1 MTEEETKILRLMN
14 EITSRTDM
22 SEFAKKTNLTPDQI
36 VTHMQQLAKK
46 GLLKKVGG
54 GFAMTEKGKNVLKAD
69 VLVPENKK
77 FHFYVAI
84 DHPIG
89 VSAGTIKEFY
99 ELTSKIDSASLEFH
113 LYRGDFEN
121 WFRTTADDTTFA
133 DKLAEMKQDSLNGE
147 ELRKTMVKAAKLRFA
162 L

>member
-1 MTEEETKILRLMN
+1 MN

-22 SEFAKKTNLTPDQI
+22 SEFAKKTNLTPEQI
-36 VTHMQQLAKK
+36 IKHMQQLAKK

-54 GFAMTEKGKNVLKAD
+54 GFAITEKGKNALKVAA
-69 VLVPENKK
+69 LVPENSE

-84 DHPIG
+84 DRPIG
-89 VSAGTIKEFY
+89 VSAGTINEFY
-99 ELTSKIDSASLEFH
+99 EVTSKIDSASLEFH

-121 WFRTTADDTTFA
+121 WFRTSAGDTIFA
-133 DKLAEMKQDSLNGE
+133 DKLAEMKQNSLKGE
-147 ELRKTMVKAAKLRFA
+147 ELRKAMTKATKSRFG